1 MRACSIFLVF
11 GLILSGPLP
20 LEAQVY
26 KSAKG
31 SFHLN
36 NTTKKQKEL
45 DKTPPEITIM
55 SLKPD
60 ASGNYRSEEEELHM
74 TAKTTDEYGIN
85 YVAVNSKIVE
95 VTEQGLFM
103 VNMNLREGPNEINI
117 ISVDEN
123 NNLSRKNISVEYKP
137 RIVTFAEQVLET
149 STYYGLFIG
158 IDDYKDRAIADL
170 DNPIRDAKRLHDV
183 LTTYYTFEPE
193 NVQFLKNPT
202 REDIVVA
209 LDLLSRTVTSNDNLL
224 IFYAGHGYWD
234 KTAMVGSWLPSD
246 ARQDSRTAWMLNSS
260 LVDYLRLVPSKHTLL
275 ITDACFSGAI
285 FKEREAFSDASMA
298 IEKLYGLK
306 SRNAMTSGTLEAVPD
321 ESAFIK
327 YLVENLENNPERY
340 ISSEQLFSSFKIA
353 VINNS
358 AAIPQFGD
366 IQNVG
371 DEGGDFIFIKRQ

>member
-1 MRACSIFLVF
+1 MRTCIIFLVI
-11 GLILSGPLP
+11 GLFLNSPIR

-26 KSAKG
+26 KSSKG
-31 SFHLN
+31 FFHLN
-36 NTTKKQKEL
+36 NLVKKQGEL
-45 DKTPPEITIM
+45 DKTPPVISIM

-60 ASGNYRSEEEELHM
+60 ASGKYITEEDELHI
-74 TAKTTDEYGIN
+74 TAKTTDESGIS

-95 VTEQGLFM
+95 VNDKGLFM
-103 VNMNLREGPNEINI
+103 VNMNLREGSNEINI
-117 ISVDEN
+117 ISVDKN
-123 NNLSRKNISVEYKP
+123 NNISRKNISVEYKP
-137 RIVTFAEQVLET
+137 RIVTFAEKVLET
-149 STYYGLFIG
+149 SSYYGLSIG
-158 IDDYKDRAIADL
+158 IDDYKDPAIADL
-170 DNPIRDAKRLHDV
+170 DNPIRDATRLYDV

-193 NVQFLKNPT
+193 NVHFLKNPT
-202 REDIVVA
+202 REDIVA
-209 LDLLSRTVTSNDNLL
+209 TLDFLSQNVTSNDNLL

-246 ARQDSRTAWMLNSS
+246 ARQNSRTAWMLNSS

-298 IEKLYGLK
+298 IEKLYELK
-306 SRNAMTSGTLEAVPD
+306 SRKAMTSGTLEAVPD

-327 YLVENLENNPERY
+327 YLVENLKNTQERY

-371 DEGGDFIFIKRQ
+371 DEGGDFIFIKKQ